1 MGPYILSPHVVLG
14 PALVLASQE
23 SSHRLHQNIAA
34 RVIDEQGLLP
44 LI

>member
-1 MGPYILSPHVVLG
+1 MGPYVLRLPLVLG

-23 SSHRLHQNIAA
+23 SSHHPHQSLAA
-34 RVIDEQGLLP
+34 GVTDEQGLLP